1 MKTTLAD
8 AENTGNARRA
18 SAPVDDPWVRCQG
31 SNHNRPEDQAK
42 EKTEMKEEHELV
54 TTTQEQQI
62 WHSDLTWLQH
72 ALDTFSFN
80 ATNLR
85 DFQSQLRAIHTG
97 VSALQESGFN
107 LFNHVSM
114 VFDLDEFGT
123 TSTTTFTPS
132 EAAPPF

>member
-1 MKTTLAD
+1 MKTTLADD
-8 AENTGNARRA
+8 AENTGNARFA
-18 SAPVDDPWVRCQG
+18 SAPVDDPWVRCQQ
-31 SNHNRPEDQAK
+31 SKENR
-42 EKTEMKEEHELV
+42 KEEEKEHEPL
-54 TTTQEQQI
+54 TNTQEQQL
-62 WHSDLTWLQH
+62 WHKDLTWLQR

-85 DFQSQLRAIHTG
+85 NFQPQLRAIHTG

-114 VFDLDEFGT
+114 VFDLEEFGT